1 MTRSARIERIA
12 TIEEQRE
19 REAARALAQALEALG
34 QRESTLT
41 QLQSYQREY
50 SDRDRLTQ
58 AASTSAVVL
67 QDFKFFLEKLST
79 AIAQQA
85 QLVSSTRESVEQL
98 RQALQS
104 ANRRA
109 NSLATAAQRYRSL
122 EAHAAAKREQSL
134 LDEIGALRRHMTVM

>member
-12 TIEEQRE
+12 NIEEQRE
-19 REAARALAQALEALG
+19 KEAARALAQALEALS
-34 QRESTLT
+34 QRENTLA
-41 QLQSYQREY
+41 QLQSYHQEY

-79 AIAQQA
+79 AITQQT
-85 QLVSSTRESVEQL
+85 QLVASTRESVEQL
-98 RQALQS
+98 RGALQS

-109 NSLATAAQRYRSL
+109 NSLATAAQRYRTL
-122 EAHAAAKREQSL
+122 EAHASARREQAL
-134 LDEIGALRRHMTVM
+134 LDEIGAMRRHIPLM